1 MRKNTRKVGYCYE
14 DLAASYLYQKGYRI
28 MERNFRNRFGE
39 IDIIALAP
47 DGTLVM
53 AEVKYRNSDLEL
65 EPLEAVTVRKRRQ
78 ISYIALFYLNKI
90 KAADDAACRF
100 DVIGIDRT
108 GRITHIENAF
118 DFTR

>member
-1 MRKNTRKVGYCYE
+1 MKKNTRTVGARYE
-14 DLAASYLYQKGYRI
+14 DLAASYLYENGYRI
-28 MERNFRNRFGE
+28 LERNFRNRFGE
-39 IDIIALAP
+39 IDLIAQAP

-53 AEVKYRNSDLEL
+53 VEVKYRNTEAALA
-65 EPLEAVTVRKRRQ
+65 PLEAVTLRKRRQ

-90 KAADDAACRF
+90 KAAEDVPCRF
-100 DVIGIDRT
+100 DVIGIDRE